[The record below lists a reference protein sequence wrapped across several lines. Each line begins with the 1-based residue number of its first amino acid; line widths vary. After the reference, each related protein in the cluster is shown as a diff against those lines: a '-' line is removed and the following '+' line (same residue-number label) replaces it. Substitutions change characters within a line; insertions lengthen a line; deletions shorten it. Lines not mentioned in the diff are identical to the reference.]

1 MSKKVITFMIF
12 ITLFKFFGWKERKV
26 HFQDKN
32 RDLIQTCIEKD
43 QELIQ
48 NTVGRI
54 PLDMT
59 KKMTALSRLMCGCS
73 IESKAIQ
80 SNKNTRKDASIAFST
95 EQSRIDESYNC
106 LYSKFKVRKKL
117 IERIAREI
125 LAHNNQLEC
134 IELLSYRSGDFMRN
148 FGVSQKN
155 RAQFIY
161 TLCSCNNPYKYFIT
175 NEDRIPNSQMLLS
188 GLFGELL
195 LEMYNSENSF
205 SIPKQHALSCIE
217 FIKTDEG

>member
-59 KKMTALSRLMCGCS
+59 KKM
-73 IESKAIQ
+73 
-80 SNKNTRKDASIAFST
+80 
-95 EQSRIDESYNC
+95 
-106 LYSKFKVRKKL
+106 
-117 IERIAREI
+117 
-125 LAHNNQLEC
+125 
-134 IELLSYRSGDFMRN
+134 
-148 FGVSQKN
+148 
-155 RAQFIY
+155 
-161 TLCSCNNPYKYFIT
+161 
-175 NEDRIPNSQMLLS
+175 
-188 GLFGELL
+188 
-195 LEMYNSENSF
+195 
-205 SIPKQHALSCIE
+205 
-217 FIKTDEG
+217 